1 MITLGP
7 TLETPRLILRPPTLE
22 DLDGFAAMM
31 ADPESAQFIG
41 GLQPRSNV
49 WRAVC
54 AMAGSWVLQGYAMFS
69 VFEKSTGKWVGRV
82 GPWKPDGWPGTE
94 VGWGLLRE
102 HWGKG
107 YASESSAATIDW
119 AFDHLGWTE
128 VIHSIIPENTPSKQ
142 VAQRLGSRFL
152 RMDYLPAPYEKDPME
167 IWGQSREEWRTRKK

>member
-1 MITLGP
+1 MLTLGP
-7 TLETPRLILRPPTLE
+7 TLETPRLILRPPTLQ

-31 ADPESAQFIG
+31 ADPESARFIG

-82 GPWKPDGWPGTE
+82 GPWMPDGWPGTE

-119 AFDHLGWTE
+119 AFDNLGWTE
-128 VIHSIIPENTPSKQ
+128 VIHSIAPENTPSKQ

-152 RMDYLPAPYEKDPME
+152 RMGHLPAPYDADPTE